1 MVGQAGRWPP
11 GAVPG
16 GWEAAMTGGREL
28 AGLDPFALL
37 DGEAERLDGFFCGL
51 GESGW
56 ARASRCAGWTVR
68 DVLGHLTHGEDY
80 HRACLDG
87 TVAAFFA
94 RFAGRGGTDLDSA
107 NALGVAG
114 YAALSP
120 GEALARWRAASAG
133 NRRRFRGRGGGVVG
147 TSVGDYP
154 CRWQAFHV
162 AAELATHADDIGVGA
177 AGGEQG
183 TRTAWRAR
191 YSRFALAEAK
201 PHLTIHA
208 AGARTLVTDGPD
220 TADVGDHELAEA
232 VMGRRDEASR
242 LTAELR
248 ELLSIM
254 P

>member
-1 MVGQAGRWPP
+1 
-11 GAVPG
+11 
-16 GWEAAMTGGREL
+16 MTDDREL

-37 DGEAERLDGFFCGL
+37 DDEAGRLDAFLSGL

-56 ARASRCAGWTVR
+56 KRPSRCAGWTVR
-68 DVLGHLTHGEDY
+68 DVLGHLAAGEDY

-87 TVAAFFA
+87 TVAAFLAGFA
-94 RFAGRGGTDLDSA
+94 ERGGTDLDSV

-120 GEALARWRAASAG
+120 EQVLARWRAVGAG
-133 NRRRFRGRGGGVVG
+133 NRRRFRERGDGVVD

-162 AAELATHADDIGVGA
+162 AAELATHADDIGLPVTQ
-177 AGGEQG
+177 GEHGQ
-183 TRTAWRAR
+183 RTAWRAR

-201 PHLTIHA
+201 PQLEIRQ
-208 AGARTLVTDGPD
+208 AGARTAVTDGST
-220 TADVGDHELAEA
+220 TAELDDDQLIEA
-232 VMGRRDEASR
+232 VMGRLDQTSGFSA
-242 LTAELR
+242 TLR
-248 ELLSIM
+248 ALLSMM

>member
-1 MVGQAGRWPP
+1 MADD
-11 GAVPG
+11 
-16 GWEAAMTGGREL
+16 REL

-37 DGEAERLDGFFCGL
+37 DGEAERLDAFFSGL

-56 ARASRCAGWTVR
+56 NRASRCAGWTVR
-68 DVLGHLTHGEDY
+68 DVLGHLAHGEDY

-107 NALGVAG
+107 NALGVAD

-120 GEALARWRAASAG
+120 GEVLASWRAASAD
-133 NRRRFRGRGGGVVG
+133 NRRRFRERADGMVD

-162 AAELATHADDIGVGA
+162 AAELATHADDIGVPA

-183 TRTAWRAR
+183 KRATWRAR

-201 PHLTIHA
+201 PHLKIHA
-208 AGARTLVTDGPD
+208 TGARTLVTDGSN
-220 TADVGDHELAEA
+220 TVDVGDHELVEA
-232 VMGRRDEASR
+232 VMGRLDETSSLNAK
-242 LTAELR
+242 LR
-248 ELLSIM
+248 ELLSIK